1 MRLAFIFAVLQV
13 VRGGAPADSCGGCG
27 AGGQPGGARPGHRQ
41 PPRPA
46 QPQVS
51 SSSLQPS
58 THPPLPL
65 KMQS

>member
-1 MRLAFIFAVLQV
+1 M
-13 VRGGAPADSCGGCG
+13 VRRGAPADCGGGCG

-51 SSSLQPS
+51 SQLQPSS